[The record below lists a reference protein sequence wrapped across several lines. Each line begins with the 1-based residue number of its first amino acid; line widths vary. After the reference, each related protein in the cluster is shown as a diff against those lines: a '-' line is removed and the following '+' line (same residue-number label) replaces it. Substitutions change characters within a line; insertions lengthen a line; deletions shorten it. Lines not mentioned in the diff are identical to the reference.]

1 MLIGDKPS
9 EQRGVTQDGSA
20 EVVSVTID
28 AASDRD
34 GKVTAS
40 PDHGRIA
47 VQDRHDHGDG
57 VLAVDPAVRD
67 NRRHHAGGQSQSAR
81 TVTAIARARACRR
94 HAKRLAIRHRAPK
107 RCPKSSR
114 AELSL
119 VLRARE

>member
-94 HAKRLAIRHRAPK
+94 HAKRLGA
-107 RCPKSSR
+107 
-114 AELSL
+114 LSVRDSADGEQRIGNPL
-119 VLRARE
+119 CACNLLP